1 MIPNNTWST
10 FNKPE
15 KFPASSLP
23 KPQIRYNSV
32 LDIKTGGIELSQSN
46 GSINTRYWMVY
57 QDNTNVVIRKALDVN
72 TWSEPTVLFSVV
84 GTISDISLSFDN
96 LGRPVVFY
104 QIGTQLILW
113 FYDSQ
118 IGGISFKTIAAN
130 GHSPIVE
137 FDYVNDTTDP
147 MSDIMM
153 YYVVN
158 DTAYMRLQRDRFDI
172 EYPTGV
178 SYPELKLQ
186 KAGMTAGNRFQ
197 VTYTFRDIRD
207 GSFVFNKVS

>member
-15 KFPASSLP
+15 KFPVSSLP

-32 LDIKTGGIELSQSN
+32 FDIKAGGVELSQSN
-46 GSINTRYWMVY
+46 GSLNSRYWMVY
-57 QDNTNVVIRKALDVN
+57 QDGTDVVIRKALDSN
-72 TWSEPTVLFSVV
+72 SWSVPTTLFTVV
-84 GTISDISLSFDN
+84 GSITDISLSFDN

-104 QIGTQLILW
+104 QIGTQLTLW

-118 IGGISFKTIAAN
+118 IGGISFKNIVAN

-137 FDYVNDTTDP
+137 FDYVNDTTNP

-178 SYPELKLQ
+178 SYPELKLS
-186 KAGMTAGNRFQ
+186 KAGMTTDNRFQ

-207 GSFVFNKVS
+207 GNFTFIPVS